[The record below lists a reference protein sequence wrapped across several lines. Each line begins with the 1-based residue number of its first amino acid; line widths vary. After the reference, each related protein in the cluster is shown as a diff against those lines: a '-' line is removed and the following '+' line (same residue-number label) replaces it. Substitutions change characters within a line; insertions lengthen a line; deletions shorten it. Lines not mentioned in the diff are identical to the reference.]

1 MPSNKLN
8 FKSNLITA
16 IKKSLKEH
24 KIISALSFLSLIGF
38 AITYFL
44 FLYYGSLFIDEV
56 ISFFNGDNKVI
67 YLILVSLLVVI
78 TYLFDLLYHYLS
90 NLIVSKF
97 IYNIKISFF
106 EKIDK
111 LSYKQ
116 IEEEDNIYLFP
127 IIFDDIVRLENNF
140 TNNFISL
147 FREMLMSLFIIV
159 IALIL
164 EPLLFVS
171 SIAFSPI
178 LIIITILLLWSLL
191 KTKKKIDSSE
201 NKNIT
206 YKYDSYLN
214 SYLFKDTNSINLR
227 MKKIDKYERKEN
239 KNYITYNFLNNLV
252 SSIFALSLFI
262 SIFSLILS
270 SSLLLSNNKMIT
282 NSSLLQIGFLVF
294 LLNISASK
302 LVNSSKDILLDRLS
316 VKKVKEIIN
325 KKEDELNGKEIDF
338 KIDTI
343 KFEDVEFKNKKKK
356 TIYNFSL
363 EIKKETKIALVGQVA
378 AGKSIIYS
386 FLFKDIKPDSGK
398 IKINDIPIEKFSYKT
413 LYDNFTLIDNNP
425 YIYKTTLRNN
435 ICLGNSVSD
444 YFLHNVL
451 IDLELGDLIDDLV
464 SGIDTVIDSSSL
476 SKGEK
481 AKIALARAIIKNSQV
496 YLFDEAFASLDSL
509 SSYNIRKK
517 ITKYFND
524 KIVIDIC
531 STKNEIKML
540 DQIVVIKEGTIVEQ
554 GDYKSLLG
562 INGFFASLYKEGF
575 SFE

>member
-1 MPSNKLN
+1 
-8 FKSNLITA
+8 
-16 IKKSLKEH
+16 
-24 KIISALSFLSLIGF
+24 
-38 AITYFL
+38 
-44 FLYYGSLFIDEV
+44 
-56 ISFFNGDNKVI
+56 
-67 YLILVSLLVVI
+67 
-78 TYLFDLLYHYLS
+78 
-90 NLIVSKF
+90 
-97 IYNIKISFF
+97 
-106 EKIDK
+106 
-111 LSYKQ
+111 
-116 IEEEDNIYLFP
+116 
-127 IIFDDIVRLENNF
+127 
-140 TNNFISL
+140 
-147 FREMLMSLFIIV
+147 
-159 IALIL
+159 
-164 EPLLFVS
+164 
-171 SIAFSPI
+171 
-178 LIIITILLLWSLL
+178 
-191 KTKKKIDSSE
+191 
-201 NKNIT
+201 
-206 YKYDSYLN
+206 
-214 SYLFKDTNSINLR
+214 

-262 SIFSLILS
+262 SIFSLILF

>member
-262 SIFSLILS
+262 SIFSLILF